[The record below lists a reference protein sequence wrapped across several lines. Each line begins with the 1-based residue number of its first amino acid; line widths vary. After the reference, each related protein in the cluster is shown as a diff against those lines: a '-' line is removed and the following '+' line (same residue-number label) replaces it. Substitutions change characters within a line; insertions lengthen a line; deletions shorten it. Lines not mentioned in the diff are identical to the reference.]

1 VRRALR
7 AHRLVVATATLVLV
21 TLGAGAVLLASAGA
35 SSPTASSAPS
45 DGVLG
50 PGPVT
55 VRIDVDHSHFD
66 THQGPGPIQVRPH
79 TEVRFVVVNHDPIG
93 HELIVGGPD
102 VQARH
107 ATGHEAYH
115 PPVPGEVSVPADGRA
130 STTYVFHAPGPVEY
144 ACHLPRH
151 YQYGMHGIVEVVNDA
166 AGVARFDADG

>member
-1 VRRALR
+1 VSRAVRR
-7 AHRLVVATATLVLV
+7 HRLVVVSVIVVLV
-21 TLGAGAVLLASAGA
+21 TLGLGTALLASAGA
-35 SSPTASSAPS
+35 RDGAPKR
-45 DGVLG
+45 DRVLG

-55 VRIDVDHSHFD
+55 VRIDVDHSHFR
-66 THQGPGPIQVRPH
+66 TSPIRVRPH

-115 PPVPGEVSVPADGRA
+115 PPVAGEVSVPALSRA

-144 ACHLPRH
+144 ACHLPGH
-151 YQYGMHGIVEVVNDA
+151 YQYGMHGIVEVV
-166 AGVARFDADG
+166 ADPPSR

>member
-1 VRRALR
+1 MRRALHR
-7 AHRLVVATATLVLV
+7 HRLVLATVAVVVLA
-21 TLGAGAVLLASAGA
+21 LGSGVVVLAAAGATSR
-35 SSPTASSAPS
+35 STTDTA
-45 DGVLG
+45 LG

-55 VRIDVDHSHFD
+55 VRIDVDHSHFR
-66 THQGPGPIQVRPH
+66 TAPIRVRPH

-115 PPVPGEVSVPADGRA
+115 PPVSGEVSVPADGRA

-144 ACHLPRH
+144 ACHLPGH
-151 YQYGMHGIVEVVNDA
+151 YEYGMHGIVDVV
-166 AGVARFDADG
+166 ADESAH

>member
-1 VRRALR
+1 MRHVLG
-7 AHRLVVATATLVLV
+7 AHRLVV
-21 TLGAGAVLLASAGA
+21 GAVALVVVVLASGA
-35 SSPTASSAPS
+35 LLVATSAASGAPS
-45 DGVLG
+45 HDVLG

-55 VRIDVDHSHFD
+55 VRIDIDHSRFHVA
-66 THQGPGPIQVRPH
+66 PIRVRPH

-107 ATGHEAYH
+107 ASGHEAYH

-151 YQYGMHGIVEVVNDA
+151 YEYGMHGIVEVV
-166 AGVARFDADG
+166 ADEPA